1 MKTLHLSGANVG
13 QCEVFEGLFYHH
25 SLSSYIYDRSFAVI
39 ETLNFVVLWCSGQ
52 NRGSGPGVLRR
63 QQCAGR
69 IRSSRSEDKEGNV
82 SNSESTLQGVSD
94 QTDGHTEEHQPQFPA
109 LHHPQPREEGETE
122 EQEVTSD
129 VEKNFFFFFLMF
141 LFVFFSSLFFVSHS
155 VRETVSSLS
164 PGSTE
169 M

>member
-1 MKTLHLSGANVG
+1 M
-13 QCEVFEGLFYHH
+13 
-25 SLSSYIYDRSFAVI
+25 
-39 ETLNFVVLWCSGQ
+39 VLWCSGQ
-52 NRGSGPGVLRR
+52 NRGSGPGVLGR

-94 QTDGHTEEHQPQFPA
+94 QTDGHTEEHQPQLPA

-129 VEKNFFFFFLMF
+129 VEKNFFFFFNVSVCVF
-141 LFVFFSSLFFVSHS
+141 LFSLFCF
-155 VRETVSSLS
+155 SLS
-164 PGSTE
+164 PGNCLLT
-169 M
+169 